1 MRLVKPVL
9 LVCVLAAVTVAVV
22 APGAFAGA
30 KPIQVTVYDPA
41 HHVAVPHRQVDLYS
55 FRWLIARTPLRTVR
69 FAPGPGPL
77 LSHGS
82 LVERKPNRPSRCH
95 GTKRS
100 CLTRTRVWIRFTHLM
115 AARCARS
122 QGWSTRVCM
131 SAYAARP
138 TGTSYPITT
147 TSW

>member
-100 CLTRTRVWIRFTHLM
+100 CLTRTRVWIRFTHLIPLPRRRGERLPM
-115 AARCARS
+115 TRLPRS
-122 QGWSTRVCM
+122 
-131 SAYAARP
+131 
-138 TGTSYPITT
+138 
-147 TSW
+147 